1 MTRFFRNT
9 IASAAIALTAA
20 MPVAAQAGQDEEI
33 FALGALAGVAGTV
46 LFGGAVAGALA
57 LDNRADNSI
66 DAGTQ
71 PLAIGNDHVSY
82 CQARYKTYRVSDNT
96 FQPNNGPRRA
106 CVSPVSN

>member
-1 MTRFFRNT
+1 MIRIFRNT
-9 IASAAIALTAA
+9 IAAAAIALTAA

-33 FALGALAGVAGTV
+33 FALGALAGVAGAV
-46 LFGGAVAGALA
+46 LLGGTVAGALA
-57 LDNRADNSI
+57 LDNRADSI

>member
-1 MTRFFRNT
+1 MIRIFRNT
-9 IASAAIALTAA
+9 IAAAAIALTAA

-33 FALGALAGVAGTV
+33 FALGALAGVAGAV
-46 LFGGAVAGALA
+46 LLGGTVAGALH
-57 LDNRADNSI
+57 LDNRADSI